1 MTWEHPGGS
10 NTASTAAPMQPGM
23 APAPVAAARSP
34 FGKKAGSLD
43 AARPGTG

>member
-10 NTASTAAPMQPGM
+10 TTASTAAPTQPGM

-34 FGKKAGSLD
+34 FGKKAG
-43 AARPGTG
+43 